1 MEHALALVRESAGER
16 WRVWPNPEAIPSG
29 AVHETGS
36 YLFELEGDG
45 VGDARMSVDGRPL
58 EALRGSPSKARWRW
72 QPGFQAGEVEIE
84 LMVPGIGTRR
94 ARVTTDPD
102 RRKLTRADFDAMLR
116 DILEDTFALFSL
128 SSFRRPVS
136 RGAGGPTP
144 PVARLE
150 FIRSRVEELEQVVA
164 AIAWA
169 PRRRLQAEEAIV
181 PWHRAKHAT
190 GAEIMRS
197 LRTGRVLHETRTPS
211 RLPPPL
217 KGQLPERVRTA
228 RRTDT
233 SDLPEHR
240 QMAACLRSWRDWLGA
255 VSGRLAALPSQGG
268 GGDWAGITQSLTRR
282 LDAMLESVPLAGLPE
297 VPATL
302 TLTSLF
308 RNDPRYRSFYALW
321 RDMNLG
327 IASVFGDFLA
337 MPLARTFELYELWC
351 FLRLARAA
359 AERWGANDDGVDA
372 LFEVRGA
379 SLTVAS
385 AAATFV
391 VGDGWRVAFQ
401 PRYAEFWS
409 TVDGRG
415 SYSRPMT
422 PDVAIWRERNG
433 RSGPLVVLD
442 AKYRIEQGLSDA
454 LTSIHT
460 YRDAIVDTADGTAR
474 SAVSDAYLLT
484 PHRPRAAGP
493 YAATVM
499 PDRLFHDD
507 YLREF
512 RFGAVSMRPA
522 MTRAEIAEAL
532 NVMTMAAA
540 GDEGE
545 TG

>member
-1 MEHALALVRESAGER
+1 MEPVLALVRESGGDR
-16 WRVWPNPEAIPSG
+16 WRVWPVSDHIPSG

-36 YLFELEGDG
+36 YLFELEGED
-45 VGDARMSVDGRPL
+45 VGEARISVDGRPL
-58 EALRGSPSKARWRW
+58 EALRGSAFRARWRW

-84 LMVPGIGTRR
+84 LMLPGAGTRR

-116 DILEDTFALFSL
+116 EILEDTFALFSL

-136 RGAGGPTP
+136 RGAGGPVP

-150 FIRSRVEELEQVVA
+150 FIRSRVEELEEVVS
-164 AIAWA
+164 AIARA
-169 PRRRLQAEEAIV
+169 PRRRLQAEVAVV
-181 PWHRAKHAT
+181 PWHRARHAT

-197 LRTGRVLHETRTPS
+197 LRSGRVLHETRTPS
-211 RLPPPL
+211 RLPAPL

-240 QMAACLRSWRDWLGA
+240 QMAACLRSWRDWLRA
-255 VSGRLAALPSQGG
+255 VSGRLVASPSPGG
-268 GGDWAGITQSLTRR
+268 AGDWAARTQALARR
-282 LDAMLESVPLAGLPE
+282 LDAMLAAEPLAALPE

-308 RNDPRYRSFYALW
+308 RNDARYRRFYALW

-359 AERWGANDDGVDA
+359 AGRWGAENGGADA
-372 LFEVRGA
+372 LFQVGGS

-385 AAATFV
+385 AATTFAA
-391 VGDGWRVAFQ
+391 GGGWRVAFQ
-401 PRYAEFWS
+401 PRYGEFWS
-409 TVDGRG
+409 SPDGRG

-422 PDVAIWRERNG
+422 PDIAIWRERG
-433 RSGPLVVLD
+433 FGSGLLVVLD
-442 AKYRIEQGLSDA
+442 AKYRIDQGLSDA

-460 YRDAIVDTADGTAR
+460 YRDAIVDTADGTPR
-474 SAVSDAYLLT
+474 GAVSDAYLLT
-484 PHRPRAAGP
+484 PHRSRSTGP
-493 YAATVM
+493 YTSTAM
-499 PDRLFHDD
+499 PDRLFSGD

-512 RFGAVSMRPA
+512 RFGAVAMRPG
-522 MTRAEIAEAL
+522 MTRAEIETALDVVSATCDAAEA
-532 NVMTMAAA
+532 
-540 GDEGE
+540 G
-545 TG
+545 